1 METMYSPNITFNL
14 HLFIRASNRV
24 IKIKIKTEIQTQKKT
39 PHIRNADQ
47 TLKVQEY
54 LKREGLSC

>member
-24 IKIKIKTEIQTQKKT
+24 IKIKIKTDKQTQKKT
-39 PHIRNADQ
+39 PHIRNVDQ

>member
-1 METMYSPNITFNL
+1 METMYLPNITFNL

-24 IKIKIKTEIQTQKKT
+24 IKIKIKMDKQTQKKT
-39 PHIRNADQ
+39 PHTRNVDQ